1 MTKKSKIIEVKKLI
15 DAQKNSPLAKL
26 TETELAI
33 LKKHGV
39 STGKIAAG
47 EGFIESV
54 PVTDEQEANQLDKVL
69 RKFVG
74 LSGWHNGI
82 LFYWVKGTKPRKKMP
97 WGALSAIQL
106 TETS

>member
-1 MTKKSKIIEVKKLI
+1 MIKRSKIIEIKKII

-54 PVTDEQEANQLDKVL
+54 QVADEQEANQLDKVL

-82 LFYWVKGTKPRKKMP
+82 LFYWVKGTNPRKKMP
-97 WGALSAIQL
+97 WDGL
-106 TETS
+106 